1 MYIVLFCEDKAG
13 VQFSAIVA
21 CAHIGIG
28 KGACGRAVPGLA
40 SRFRGSEQDDPILDL
55 AVDSTWLAVY
65 NSQNRAPQL

>member
-13 VQFSAIVA
+13 VQSCSAIAA
-21 CAHIGIG
+21 CAHNRIG
-28 KGACGRAVPGLA
+28 KEACGRAVSGLA

-65 NSQNRAPQL
+65 ISSAAL